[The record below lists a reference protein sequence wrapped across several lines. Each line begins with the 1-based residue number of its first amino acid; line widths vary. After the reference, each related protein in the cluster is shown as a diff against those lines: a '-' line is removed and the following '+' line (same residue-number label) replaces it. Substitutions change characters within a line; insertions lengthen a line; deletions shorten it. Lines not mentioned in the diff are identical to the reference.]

1 MYIPT
6 IIEASFNPQPKKSWL
21 LKSPEVVPGP
31 FAAPGS
37 SGPNLPPP
45 GPKPCEAKGSCE
57 TGEFTMENRQE
68 NPVNMGIKTNK
79 NEGSEVHHPKIRIW
93 WTTKLVLKRKT
104 TFVVIK
110 HGEMT
115 KRKLGIEPT
124 KMWHW
129 SLNIINIIEHILRI
143 LSQFSHEDMKQ
154 RTWDQLAV
162 SARRRVSQVRIPS
175 DQPSPRRLLG
185 EGWNKALC
193 SLRWCIQSNDIS
205 ETLHI
210 LRLYI
215 YMHAYMHVFIQYI
228 DVNTCI
234 NWQHKSPCSMP
245 QPYIHCCFTL
255 ESLGRRTM
263 RPKRVPS
270 SVASGKM

>member
-1 MYIPT
+1 
-6 IIEASFNPQPKKSWL
+6 
-21 LKSPEVVPGP
+21 
-31 FAAPGS
+31 
-37 SGPNLPPP
+37 
-45 GPKPCEAKGSCE
+45 
-57 TGEFTMENRQE
+57 
-68 NPVNMGIKTNK
+68 
-79 NEGSEVHHPKIRIW
+79 
-93 WTTKLVLKRKT
+93 
-104 TFVVIK
+104 
-110 HGEMT
+110 
-115 KRKLGIEPT
+115 
-124 KMWHW
+124 
-129 SLNIINIIEHILRI
+129 
-143 LSQFSHEDMKQ
+143 MKQ

-193 SLRWCIQSNDIS
+193 SLRWCIQANDIS

-228 DVNTCI
+228 DINTCI

-245 QPYIHCCFTL
+245 QPYIHCCTL